1 MSCHGAC
8 QQDVCFVSQ
17 CLSLLTISTVPVL
30 VIRSGVP
37 CGEMEVCGDVSR
49 PGLRSEADQAQRMT
63 VGLPQVGAGLYK
75 LIRLR
80 SLTLNLTYACKRPGV
95 CEGKVRIVSS
105 FRHKLLA

>member
-63 VGLPQVGAGLYK
+63 VGLPQVGGWLVQTDPAK
-75 LIRLR
+75 VAVIKPDIRL
-80 SLTLNLTYACKRPGV
+80 
-95 CEGKVRIVSS
+95 
-105 FRHKLLA
+105 